1 MKKETVND
9 MIVELDKLFFD
20 REEKFKNL
28 EKIYYKNNIIKKSD
42 YEEYQKKKNEIKKA
56 MKSK

>member
-28 EKIYYKNNIIKKSD
+28 EKYFETLMMIFLNL
-42 YEEYQKKKNEIKKA
+42 
-56 MKSK
+56 

>member
-28 EKIYYKNNIIKKSD
+28 EKI
-42 YEEYQKKKNEIKKA
+42 
-56 MKSK
+56 